1 MKDYEMLRERIQKS
15 LLERLEYCGDTED
28 GAVYEMIM
36 EEIVAEAK
44 NLYIPLRVRERLCRE
59 IYYAVRKFDIL
70 QELMDDNAITEIMV
84 NGPECIFIEKN
95 GKLQRYDNRFSS
107 AEKLEDIIQQIVAK
121 SNRVVNESSPIV
133 DARLENG
140 SRVNVV
146 LHPVALGGPILTI
159 RRFPEKPIGIKEL
172 LELGSITKEVADFLK
187 KIVISGY
194 NIFISGG
201 TGSGKTT
208 FLNALSGFIPKSERI
223 ITIED
228 SAELQIQGVDNLVRL
243 ETRNANIEDCRPI
256 SIRDLIKTS
265 LRMRPDRIIVGEVR
279 SVEAIDM
286 IQALNTGHDGSLSTG
301 HANSARDMLYRLET
315 MILMGM
321 EIPLSAVRRQIAS
334 GIDVIVHLGRLRDKS
349 RKVLEIVEVRGFENG
364 EIQTGLLYKFEEK
377 GTEDGG
383 TVIGMLEKKGV
394 LKFTE
399 KLKNA
404 GFSAEEERVW
414 ITENIDC
421 Q

>member
-1 MKDYEMLRERIQKS
+1 MKDYEMLRSRIQKN
-15 LLERLEYCGDTED
+15 LLERLEYCED
-28 GAVYEMIM
+28 MEDEAVYEMIM
-36 EEIVAEAK
+36 EEIVAESK
-44 NLYIPLRVRERLCRE
+44 HLYIPLRVKERLCRE
-59 IYYAVRKFDIL
+59 VYYAVRKYDIL
-70 QELMDDNAITEIMV
+70 QELMEDNSITEIMV
-84 NGPECIFIEKN
+84 NGPDCIFIEKN
-95 GKLQRYDNRFSS
+95 GVLQKCKNKFSS
-107 AEKLEDIIQQIVAK
+107 AEKLEDIIQQIVAG

-146 LHPVALGGPILTI
+146 LSPVALNGPILTI
-159 RRFPEKPIGIKEL
+159 RRFPEKPIGIREL
-172 LELGSITKEVADFLK
+172 LELGSVTKEVADFLERL
-187 KIVISGY
+187 VIAGY

-208 FLNALSGFIPKSERI
+208 FLNALSGFIPKTERI

-243 ETRNANIEDCRPI
+243 ETRNANVEDCRPI
-256 SIRDLIKTS
+256 TIRDLIKTS

-315 MILMGM
+315 MILMAM

-334 GIDVIVHLGRLRDKS
+334 GIDVIVHLGRLRDRS
-349 RKVLEIVEVRGFENG
+349 RKVLEIVEVIGFEDG
-364 EIQTGLLYKFEEK
+364 EIRTSPLYRFEEK
-377 GTEDGG
+377 GENSEGKVVG
-383 TVIGMLEKKGV
+383 FLEKKGS
-394 LKFTE
+394 LRFTE
-399 KLKNA
+399 KLQNA
-404 GFSAEEERVW
+404 GFTVEEG
-414 ITENIDC
+414 
-421 Q
+421 